1 MKNLIVEKT
10 EVKLNDEDKIKNFIE
25 ESKSNDGVIIKI
37 KNNVYRHLIDKD
49 GRCFTKNI
57 TPIFEFT
64 SEDELET
71 ILKTQM
77 KNKEIQQAEECSMT
91 NLIDR
96 LTTMYPLVSSNLDT
110 NVDFGEKVPNIFQ
123 QYQSA
128 FKKHDITMDTWHTKN
143 DTFYYTLEYYKDG
156 DAYLYRSEEES
167 NFYFEQTAQMACI
180 EKAFEIRNKKI
191 FELIPN
197 NNINTSNKYVDEST
211 TEKENPL
218 KRPSAHSLI
227 DIFKELK
234 FGRPAADQKYLA
246 KCIAEL
252 EQVDEDT
259 DYEDTDYEDTDCGP
273 VLTINKNSIESQLNT
288 ELEEQPPN
296 YITKTIK
303 SFVSVGDVIEVEHH
317 GKNVIYRVDQ
327 FEVIPN
333 SPELRPIDFVI
344 LVTFSSSH
352 GGSIT
357 CTSNNFKYIRHMNID
372 KDWCSYEEPHLD
384 YSSAEKLPN
393 VTLNSL
399 VEKGEEELIQGMDK
413 TIIDSSKLRPYNR
426 INVLSSQEGK
436 MSMDDLEEE
445 LTKIVFKYASS
456 HMMKK
461 DLELSIKIMGDVI
474 RHPQFYL
481 NI

>member
-1 MKNLIVEKT
+1 MEK
-10 EVKLNDEDKIKNFIE
+10 VNLNDAINRVCIEIINDK
-25 ESKSNDGVIIKI
+25 S
-37 KNNVYRHLIDKD
+37 YRI
-49 GRCFTKNI
+49 GWEANI
-57 TPIFEFT
+57 A
-64 SEDELET
+64 
-71 ILKTQM
+71 M
-77 KNKEIQQAEECSMT
+77 
-91 NLIDR
+91 
-96 LTTMYPLVSSNLDT
+96 
-110 NVDFGEKVPNIFQ
+110 
-123 QYQSA
+123 A
-128 FKKHDITMDTWHTKN
+128 FKDAFDFSGHKHDNEVVHEIANKAAANFLDQLISKDVEN
-143 DTFYYTLEYYKDG
+143 D
-156 DAYLYRSEEES
+156 
-167 NFYFEQTAQMACI
+167 QTQ
-180 EKAFEIRNKKI
+180 
-191 FELIPN
+191 
-197 NNINTSNKYVDEST
+197 NKYVDEST
-211 TEKENPL
+211 TKKENPL
-218 KRPSAHSLI
+218 NRPSAHSLI

-234 FGRPAADQKYLA
+234 FGRTAESQQYLQE
-246 KCIAEL
+246 CIEFL
-252 EQVDEDT
+252 EQFD
-259 DYEDTDYEDTDCGP
+259 EDTDCGP
-273 VLTINKNSIESQLNT
+273 VLTFDESSIES

-384 YSSAEKLPN
+384 YSLTEKLPN
-393 VTLNSL
+393 FKITPPPFNKYLPKD
-399 VEKGEEELIQGMDK
+399 EG
-413 TIIDSSKLRPYNR
+413 IDGSKLRPYNR

-436 MSMDDLEEE
+436 ISMDDLEEE
-445 LTKIVFKYASS
+445 LTKIVFNYASS

-461 DLELSIKIMGDVI
+461 DLELSIKIMRDVI

>member
-71 ILKTQM
+71 ILKTQI
-77 KNKEIQQAEECSMT
+77 KIET
-91 NLIDR
+91 NDS
-96 LTTMYPLVSSNLDT
+96 TP
-110 NVDFGEKVPNIFQ
+110 
-123 QYQSA
+123 
-128 FKKHDITMDTWHTKN
+128 
-143 DTFYYTLEYYKDG
+143 
-156 DAYLYRSEEES
+156 
-167 NFYFEQTAQMACI
+167 
-180 EKAFEIRNKKI
+180 
-191 FELIPN
+191 
-197 NNINTSNKYVDEST
+197 NKYVGEST

-246 KCIAEL
+246 KCIVEL

-259 DYEDTDYEDTDCGP
+259 DYEDTDYGP
-273 VLTINKNSIESQLNT
+273 VLTINKNSIES

-384 YSSAEKLPN
+384 YSSGEKLPN